1 MTTPWR
7 HSRTRKFVRDFHRQR
22 YGNPLFPNAGARV
35 VRRRGSRALRRPS
48 AGIPKRAVFLAA
60 LGIAAIGALWYLFWS
75 PALRIAAF
83 DIQGASGPTEE
94 TVRTA
99 LEAYAGGRTLLV
111 FPKRNILVFGEEAA
125 KQAVD
130 QAVFLDGVDIRK
142 KLPGTIVVTVR
153 EKTMKA
159 VCEHDGRLF
168 SLDGSGFVVRELSG
182 GELALMG
189 DLPPGLNAVRVQGL
203 GAESMDVPPAKDKPT
218 TPPPAGTTDT
228 KKEGSS
234 AAVKPGDDAPQAPKN
249 AWPLILDR
257 RPDDQH
263 RDAWRPGSK
272 AFSAAT
278 VGLVLQASGRLPDI
292 AGEAVRWF
300 VPDETSDSV
309 DATMAGDWHVFLAT
323 ATPFDVQAERLAIVL
338 KEKIGNRR
346 PSLEYVD
353 LRYNERIFFRLKNA
367 AQ

>member
-22 YGNPLFPNAGARV
+22 YGNPLFPNAGSRV
-35 VRRRGSRALRRPS
+35 VRRGGPRALRRPS
-48 AGIPKRAVFLAA
+48 AGVPKRAVFLAA
-60 LGIAAIGALWYLFWS
+60 LGIAAVGALWYLFWS
-75 PALRIAAF
+75 PALRIASF

-99 LEAYAGGRTLLV
+99 LEAYAGGQALLL
-111 FPKRNILVFGEEAA
+111 FPKRNMLVFGEEAA

-159 VCEHDGRLF
+159 VCEHEGRLY

-182 GELALMG
+182 GEIALMG
-189 DLPPGLNAVRVQGL
+189 DLPPGLNAVQVQGL
-203 GAESMDVPPAKDKPT
+203 GAESMDVPPVKEK
-218 TPPPAGTTDT
+218 PPAQPPE
-228 KKEGSS
+228 KNAP
-234 AAVKPGDDAPQAPKN
+234 AAKPADDAPEAPKN

-257 RPDDQH
+257 RPDDQ
-263 RDAWRPGSK
+263 RKSAWRPGSQ

-292 AGEAVRWF
+292 AGEEVRWF

-323 ATPFDVQAERLAIVL
+323 ATPFDVQAERLSIVL
-338 KEKIGNRR
+338 KDKIGSRR

-353 LRYNERIFFRLKNA
+353 LRYNERIFFRLKDA
-367 AQ
+367 TQ